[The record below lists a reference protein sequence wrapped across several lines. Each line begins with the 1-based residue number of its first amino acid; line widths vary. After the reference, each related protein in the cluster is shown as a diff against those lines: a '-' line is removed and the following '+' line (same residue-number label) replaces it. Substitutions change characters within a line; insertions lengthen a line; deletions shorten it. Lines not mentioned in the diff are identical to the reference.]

1 LHERTKIPD
10 SKKNPHSGGHIVPSI
25 VVYSHAG
32 AYGHDSGMNE
42 YGLQIPY
49 LETVLG
55 FIGFGDF
62 QKIVTEESRGQV

>member
-1 LHERTKIPD
+1 MRERKYLIQ
-10 SKKNPHSGGHIVPSI
+10 KKPSSRWIIVPST

-49 LETVLG
+49 LETVCG

-62 QKIVTEESRGQV
+62 QKIVTGESLGPA